1 MVHLRLN
8 GSQVRAVTLPFST
21 IDFEKSFLLFFF
33 LERDNVLVEHVLHA
47 VVLTFNIFHI
57 LDQRWQGVLETLEKQ
72 AQDIYQN
79 I

>member
-1 MVHLRLN
+1 M
-8 GSQVRAVTLPFST
+8 RAVTLPFST
-21 IDFEKSFLLFFF
+21 IIKILKEVVSYFFF
-33 LERDNVLVEHVLHA
+33 ILKRDNVLVEHVLHA

-72 AQDIYQN
+72 TQDMYQN